1 MTGRGSYKWP
11 SGARYTGQLRNGKS
25 EGYGIMEYADGDR
38 YEGEW
43 RDEKKHGY
51 GKYTYA
57 DGRIKEGMWYQGK
70 EVTQEEMYG
79 GMMSHKSSS
88 S

>member
-1 MTGRGSYKWP
+1 
-11 SGARYTGQLRNGKS
+11 
-25 EGYGIMEYADGDR
+25 MEYADGDR

-51 GKYTYA
+51 GKYTYS

-70 EVTQEEMYG
+70 EVTQEEIYG
-79 GMMSHKSSS
+79 GMMSHNSSS